1 MNLGVVS
8 SLTMGF
14 AMVFLAGATVL
25 YGYHFIAKRPSASF
39 YASLAT
45 GLAFLSLT
53 ASIGLHSSASQ
64 GTRIYGAYSL
74 VLAAWA
80 LVVVYFA
87 VEHLV
92 KLKVYGTVLVP
103 LSLAAL
109 VVAQLMGAGSVGP
122 APSAADIALFNS
134 WRVGVH
140 VALVVFANAG
150 FFIGAVASGAYLGL
164 EAQLKGH
171 RTSTLFKRLPSLA
184 QTDAIARRAIVFA
197 FPAYSGG
204 LLLGVLRAI
213 EERATIGVWWLDPRI
228 MLSGMVWLIFGA
240 YLYLRYGRTTSAR
253 TAAFIA
259 LVGAVFVVALAIVA
273 RTPGLAGFH
282 LFGIA
287 AQ

>member
-25 YGYHFIAKRPSASF
+25 YAYHFIAKRPSASY
-39 YASLAT
+39 YASLLT

-64 GTRIYGAYSL
+64 GTRIYGPYSL

-92 KLKVYGTVLVP
+92 KLKVYGTVLIP
-103 LSLAAL
+103 FSLLAL
-109 VVAQLMGAGSVGP
+109 VIAQLMGAGSAGLS
-122 APSAADIALFNS
+122 PSPSDVALLDS

-150 FFIGAVASGAYLGL
+150 FIIGAAASGAYLGL

-171 RTSTLFKRLPSLA
+171 RTSTLFKRLPSLG
-184 QTDAIARRAIVFA
+184 QTDSVARRAIAFA

-204 LLLGVLRAI
+204 LLLGVLRAV
-213 EERATIGVWWLDPRI
+213 ETQAEVGTWWLDPRI
-228 MLSGMVWLIFGA
+228 MLSGVVWLIFGV
-240 YLYLRYGRTTSAR
+240 YLYLRYGRNTSAR
-253 TAAFIA
+253 TSAF
-259 LVGAVFVVALAIVA
+259 VALAGVVFVIALAVVA
-273 RTPGLAGFH
+273 RTPGLEGFH

-287 AQ
+287 SQ